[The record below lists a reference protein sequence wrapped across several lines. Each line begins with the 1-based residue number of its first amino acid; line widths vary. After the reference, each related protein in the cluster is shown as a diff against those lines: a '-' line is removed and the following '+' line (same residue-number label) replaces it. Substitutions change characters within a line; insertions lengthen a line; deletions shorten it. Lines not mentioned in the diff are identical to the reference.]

1 VLDEPFTTLDVTGVA
16 LLEKLIQDYSSQG
29 GAVLVTTHHP
39 LSVNDLTQ
47 LTLGRRPEA
56 AGELGMSKVQSTLTK
71 AFASTLRRDLLIAY
85 KKKSD
90 LFNPFMFFLIV
101 ATLFPIGISPEPEKL
116 SEISAGVLWIS
127 ALLAALLAMDN
138 LFRADYEDGSL
149 EQLMLS
155 PHPLYF
161 LVLAK
166 NIAHWLVSGLP
177 VVLVS
182 PLIAYMLSLP
192 EGAYITLFLTL
203 LLGTPVLSLLG
214 SIGVALTV
222 GLGSRGLILAV
233 ITLPMSV
240 PVLIAGTLAVTQ
252 TLNGAELSGFLA
264 IMGAMLVAALTL
276 APLASA
282 AALRI
287 SVN

>member
-1 VLDEPFTTLDVTGVA
+1 MTVGNSTPT
-16 LLEKLIQDYSSQG
+16 S
-29 GAVLVTTHHP
+29 
-39 LSVNDLTQ
+39 
-47 LTLGRRPEA
+47 A
-56 AGELGMSKVQSTLTK
+56 AFLSTLK
-71 AFASTLRRDLLIAY
+71 RDLLIACRR
-85 KKKSD
+85 KND
-90 LFNPFMFFLIV
+90 VVNPFMFFFIV
-101 ATLFPIGISPEPEKL
+101 VSLFPIAISPDADKL
-116 SEISAGVLWIS
+116 GEISAGVLWI
-127 ALLAALLAMDN
+127 AALLAGLLSMDS

-149 EQLMLS
+149 EQLLLS

-161 LVLAK
+161 MVLAK
-166 NIAHWLVSGLP
+166 NISHWLVSGLP

-182 PLIAYMLSLP
+182 PLLAYMLNLP
-192 EGAYITLFLTL
+192 AESYMTLFLTL

-222 GLGSRGLILAV
+222 SLGSRGLILAV

-240 PVLIAGTLAVTQ
+240 PVLIAGTLAVQ
-252 TLNGAELSGFLA
+252 QNLNGDALAFYLA
-264 IMGAMLVAALTL
+264 ILGAMLLASIAL

>member
-1 VLDEPFTTLDVTGVA
+1 
-16 LLEKLIQDYSSQG
+16 
-29 GAVLVTTHHP
+29 
-39 LSVNDLTQ
+39 
-47 LTLGRRPEA
+47 
-56 AGELGMSKVQSTLTK
+56 
-71 AFASTLRRDLLIAY
+71 
-85 KKKSD
+85 
-90 LFNPFMFFLIV
+90 
-101 ATLFPIGISPEPEKL
+101 
-116 SEISAGVLWIS
+116 
-127 ALLAALLAMDN
+127 
-138 LFRADYEDGSL
+138 
-149 EQLMLS
+149 
-155 PHPLYF
+155 
-161 LVLAK
+161 
-166 NIAHWLVSGLP
+166 

-192 EGAYITLFLTL
+192 EGAYVTLFLTL

-222 GLGSRGLILAV
+222 GLGSRGLVLAV

>member
-1 VLDEPFTTLDVTGVA
+1 MSAARSTLA
-16 LLEKLIQDYSSQG
+16 
-29 GAVLVTTHHP
+29 GAVV
-39 LSVNDLTQ
+39 
-47 LTLGRRPEA
+47 A
-56 AGELGMSKVQSTLTK
+56 
-71 AFASTLRRDLLIAY
+71 TLRRDLLIAY
-85 KKKSD
+85 KRKND
-90 LFNPFMFFLIV
+90 LFNPFMFFVLV
-101 ATLFPIGISPEPEKL
+101 ATLFPIGISPEPEAL
-116 SEISAGVLWIS
+116 GEISAGVLWIS
-127 ALLAALLAMDN
+127 ALLASLLAMDN
-138 LFRADYEDGSL
+138 LFRSDFEDGSL
-149 EQLMLS
+149 ELLMLS

-177 VVLVS
+177 IVLVS
-182 PLIAYMLSLP
+182 PLIAYMLNFP
-192 EGAYITLFLTL
+192 EGAYSTLALTL

-240 PVLIAGTLAVTQ
+240 PVLIAGTLTVSQ
-252 TLNGAELSGFLA
+252 TLEGASLSGYLA

>member
-1 VLDEPFTTLDVTGVA
+1 MSAARSTLA
-16 LLEKLIQDYSSQG
+16 
-29 GAVLVTTHHP
+29 GAVV
-39 LSVNDLTQ
+39 
-47 LTLGRRPEA
+47 A
-56 AGELGMSKVQSTLTK
+56 
-71 AFASTLRRDLLIAY
+71 TLRRDLLIAY
-85 KKKSD
+85 KRKND
-90 LFNPFMFFLIV
+90 LFNPFMFFVLV
-101 ATLFPIGISPEPEKL
+101 ATLFPIGISPEPEAL
-116 SEISAGVLWIS
+116 GEISAGVLWIS
-127 ALLAALLAMDN
+127 ALLASLLAMDN
-138 LFRADYEDGSL
+138 LFRSDFEDGSL
-149 EQLMLS
+149 ELLMLS

-177 VVLVS
+177 IVLVS
-182 PLIAYMLSLP
+182 PLIAYMLNFP
-192 EGAYITLFLTL
+192 EGAYSTLALTL
-203 LLGTPVLSLLG
+203 LLGTPVLSLLV

-240 PVLIAGTLAVTQ
+240 PVLIAGTLTVSQ
-252 TLNGAELSGFLA
+252 TLEGASLSGYLA

>member
-1 VLDEPFTTLDVTGVA
+1 VSAARSTLA
-16 LLEKLIQDYSSQG
+16 
-29 GAVLVTTHHP
+29 GAVV
-39 LSVNDLTQ
+39 
-47 LTLGRRPEA
+47 A
-56 AGELGMSKVQSTLTK
+56 
-71 AFASTLRRDLLIAY
+71 TLRRDLLIAY
-85 KKKSD
+85 KRKND
-90 LFNPFMFFLIV
+90 LFNPFMFCVLV
-101 ATLFPIGISPEPEKL
+101 ATLFPIGISPEPEAL
-116 SEISAGVLWIS
+116 GEISAGVLWIS
-127 ALLAALLAMDN
+127 ALLASLLAMDN
-138 LFRADYEDGSL
+138 LFRADFEDGSL
-149 EQLMLS
+149 ELLMLS

-177 VVLVS
+177 IVLVS
-182 PLIAYMLSLP
+182 PLIAYMLNFP
-192 EGAYITLFLTL
+192 EGAYSTLVLTL

-240 PVLIAGTLAVTQ
+240 PVLIAGTLTVSQ
-252 TLNGAELSGFLA
+252 TLEGASLSGYLA